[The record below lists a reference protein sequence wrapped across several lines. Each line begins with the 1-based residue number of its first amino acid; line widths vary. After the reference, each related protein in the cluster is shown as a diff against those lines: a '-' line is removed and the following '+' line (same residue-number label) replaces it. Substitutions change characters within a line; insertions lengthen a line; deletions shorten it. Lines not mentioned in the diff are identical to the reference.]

1 MHAPVREADVLRA
14 CLDALEALRILAF
27 RVNVGVVKIQERFVR
42 FGVVGM
48 ADIISFPRGVVL
60 WIECKAAKGKQS
72 EFQKSFETRVRA
84 HGHRYLIAR
93 DAQDVIN
100 EIAFLERKKT
110 TATPERP
117 PQNKKVI
124 SDEQRLQP

>member
-1 MHAPVREADVLRA
+1 MIPPVKEADVLRG
-14 CLDALEALRILAF
+14 CLDVLAALRILAF

-60 WIECKAAKGKQS
+60 WIECKAPKGKQS
-72 EFQKSFETRVRA
+72 QFQKSFEAQVRA

-100 EIAFLERKKT
+100 EIAVLERQKT

-117 PQNKKVI
+117 RRRTK
-124 SDEQRLQP
+124 R